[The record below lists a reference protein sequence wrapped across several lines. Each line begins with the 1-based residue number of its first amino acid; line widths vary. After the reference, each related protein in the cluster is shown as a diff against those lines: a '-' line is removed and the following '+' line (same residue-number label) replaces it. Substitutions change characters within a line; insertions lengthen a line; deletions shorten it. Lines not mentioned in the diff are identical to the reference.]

1 MADTKIYGYMLTLK
15 WGTKLIKGLETTGLS
30 LKANFEE
37 ICLKADAG
45 VPTDDFI
52 DFDTDLKLSGKT
64 IEKDAGET
72 ASHEDFEELRVAL
85 SVGAEIAFVYGRMA
99 AGEKIV
105 SGTLTLREWSE
116 DAGSKKEMGT
126 WSGSAKAKK
135 GSVTFGVTAA

>member
-1 MADTKIYGYMLTLK
+1 MAETKVYGYMLTLK

-52 DFDTDLKLSGKT
+52 DFDTDLKFSGKT
-64 IEKDAGET
+64 IEKDSGES
-72 ASHEDFEELRVAL
+72 ASHQDFEELRVAL
-85 SVGAEIAFVYGRMA
+85 STGAEVAFIYGRMVS
-99 AGEKIV
+99 GEKQCT
-105 SGTLTLREWSE
+105 GTLTLREWNE

-135 GSVTFGVTAA
+135 GTVTFGTMA

>member
-1 MADTKIYGYMLTLK
+1 MPETKIYGYMLTLK
-15 WGTKLIKGLETTGLS
+15 YATKLIKGLETTGLS

-52 DFDTDLKLSGKT
+52 DFDTDLKISGKA
-64 IEKDAGET
+64 IEKDSGESST
-72 ASHEDFEELRVAL
+72 HEDYEELRAAL
-85 SVGAEIAFVYGRMA
+85 AAGAEIAFVYGRMS

-105 SGTLTLREWSE
+105 SGTLTLREWNE
-116 DAGSKKEMGT
+116 DAGSKKEMAT

-135 GSVTFGVTAA
+135 GTVIFGTFS